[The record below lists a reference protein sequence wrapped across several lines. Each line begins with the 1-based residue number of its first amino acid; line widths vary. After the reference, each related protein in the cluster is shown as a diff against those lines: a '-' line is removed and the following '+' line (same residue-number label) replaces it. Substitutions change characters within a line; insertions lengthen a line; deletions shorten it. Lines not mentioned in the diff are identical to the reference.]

1 MSAPSSED
9 RIRELVRDLRPV
21 RPIPPL
27 RSEAAVVA
35 GTGLAVVCL
44 AWRMG
49 AFLPRARLDPAW
61 LDARFLVIL
70 FGLALVAFGAI
81 SAALASAVPGRERS
95 VRVGFR
101 IGMLGIF
108 LTLASGLFGVTRS
121 AVELSPAA
129 ASAAAACLVTSWVL
143 GFASCAVACVFIA
156 RSAMRR
162 PNASAALAIAG
173 SVALGAF
180 VVHAYCPAGDALH
193 QLVAHAAAPL
203 IAVAVLT
210 PLVSVVLRYGT
221 RLDRLDGPRPKS

>member
-27 RSEAAVVA
+27 RAEVAVVA
-35 GTGLAVVCL
+35 GAGLAAVVL
-44 AWRMG
+44 GWRLG
-49 AFLPRARLDPAW
+49 AFLPRACEDSAWSDP
-61 LDARFLVIL
+61 RFLMIL
-70 FGLALVAFGAI
+70 VGLALVAFGAI
-81 SAALASAVPGRERS
+81 SAALASAVPDRERA
-95 VRVGFR
+95 VRIGFR
-101 IGMLGIF
+101 IGLLGIV
-108 LTLASGLFGVTRS
+108 LTLASGFFGVERN
-121 AVELSPAA
+121 AVDLSPAA
-129 ASAAAACLVTSWVL
+129 VSATATCLVASWVL

-156 RSAMRR
+156 RSAMRG
-162 PNASAALAIAG
+162 PDASAALAIAG

-180 VVHAYCPAGDALH
+180 AVHAHCPASDAFH

-221 RLDRLDGPRPKS
+221 RRDRLGAPRPKA